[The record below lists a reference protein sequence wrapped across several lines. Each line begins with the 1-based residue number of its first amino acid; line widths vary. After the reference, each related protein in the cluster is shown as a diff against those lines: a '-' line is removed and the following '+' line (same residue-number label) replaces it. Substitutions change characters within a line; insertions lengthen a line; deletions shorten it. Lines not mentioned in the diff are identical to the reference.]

1 MDLNLNL
8 SPSKARQ
15 LNAQA
20 QQVNALTRWLEN
32 LCLSHSSDNSNSDS
46 NNHQNSSVIAS
57 TSHSPPSLPPHLLT
71 WREEITSQP
80 SGTQILE
87 TLQSFRA
94 ANLRAN
100 ELRSLSFEAC
110 KEELEILR
118 REHES
123 RRSSQARSVL
133 DQLLAALS
141 PEARVAV
148 QRLARAGVVL
158 DLKLDRDV
166 DGQGE
171 EEEDLQTRFMRA
183 VIEQCSRMTEI
194 QRQIRAVE
202 ELQRQI
208 QTQTERTRHSK
219 NRDIEGETSNN
230 HLTII
235 NSLTS
240 ANNSTTTK
248 NSTTNTPKNTAVKI
262 EDDEAGEISDNPIFQ
277 IRNEFEHRDKTSLLD
292 EQTATLNRETKHITR
307 KKAEYTDRIQAL
319 TRQLAKLEKSVSSSS
334 SSSNSNSNSTSQN
347 PDQLAIA
354 TSIQNRSTPYTL
366 EQQFETQ
373 LSQIRILAIA
383 VAARKSRV
391 EELQDTIRGFEGLPP
406 DLVRART
413 EVRRVQGLLEQLR
426 GKREELFEM
435 LSRG

>member
-15 LNAQA
+15 LNAQT

-32 LCLSHSSDNSNSDS
+32 LYLSHSSDNSSSDS

-71 WREEITSQP
+71 WREEIAPRP

-87 TLQSFRA
+87 TLQSLRA

-110 KEELEILR
+110 KGELEILR

-158 DLKLDRDV
+158 DLKLDPDA

-202 ELQRQI
+202 ELHWQI
-208 QTQTERTRHSK
+208 QTQTERTRHSR

-230 HLTII
+230 HLTMT
-235 NSLTS
+235 NPLTS

-248 NSTTNTPKNTAVKI
+248 NSTTNTPRNTAVRI

-292 EQTATLNRETKHITR
+292 EQTATFNRETKHITR

-334 SSSNSNSNSTSQN
+334 SSGSSNSYSQN

-354 TSIQNRSTPYTL
+354 TSIQNRSTPHTL
-366 EQQFETQ
+366 EQQFEKQLTQ
-373 LSQIRILAIA
+373 IQILTLA

-391 EELQDTIRGFEGLPP
+391 EELQDTIRGFAGLPP